1 MLHEVWLSDIASM
14 MKLIISSVSV
24 ALLSN
29 AVYEISVELSE
40 LLSFVNGNVH
50 PHRDARITAPVKRDA
65 QILYV
70 SCVVS

>member
-1 MLHEVWLSDIASM
+1 M

-29 AVYEISVELSE
+29 AVYEISVELTE

-50 PHRDARITAPVKRDA
+50 PYRDARITAPVKRDA
-65 QILYV
+65 QYFICFMCGLLKILL
-70 SCVVS
+70 